1 MLRRSCSTC
10 SLVAWASSAVLS
22 SSPKTR
28 ASRAVRLLKR
38 LIALNNSPE
47 GLMSY
52 SEASSP
58 SLSCR
63 KRVVSSRSGSGES
76 EPSDYRAELAIS
88 EHLVEVEVPG
98 LGPLA
103 IRYKA

>member
-1 MLRRSCSTC
+1 MLRWSCSTR
-10 SLVAWASSAVLS
+10 SLVAYASSAVLS
-22 SSPKTR
+22 SSPNTR

-52 SEASSP
+52 KEASSP

-76 EPSDYRAELAIS
+76 EPSDYRAKLAIAD
-88 EHLVEVEVPG
+88 HFVQV
-98 LGPLA
+98 
-103 IRYKA
+103 

>member
-1 MLRRSCSTC
+1 M
-10 SLVAWASSAVLS
+10 AWASSAVLS

-38 LIALNNSPE
+38 LIALNNSPD

-52 SEASSP
+52 KEASSP

-63 KRVVSSRSGSGES
+63 KRAVSSRSGSGES
-76 EPSDYRAELAIS
+76 EPSDYSTELVIS
-88 EHLVEVEVPG
+88 DHFIPVESPG
-98 LGPLA
+98 LASLA
-103 IRYKA
+103 IRYKT